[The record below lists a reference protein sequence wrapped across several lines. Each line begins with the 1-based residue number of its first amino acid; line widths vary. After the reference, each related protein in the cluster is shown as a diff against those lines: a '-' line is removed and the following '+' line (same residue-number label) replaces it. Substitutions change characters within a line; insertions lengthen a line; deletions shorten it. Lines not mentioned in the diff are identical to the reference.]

1 MISSFN
7 NIKQLLNTAL
17 VADNFRNLT
26 IVFLLFSTIYWNS
39 RCDRKISWIL
49 FHLFSVP
56 ALFLRTLLCQ
66 PFIVSLWQWVWV
78 AFSFRFI
85 VDTRFAMA
93 GGVQNTDI

>member
-39 RCDRKISWIL
+39 RCDIKISWIL

-56 ALFLRTLLCQ
+56 ALFLRTLLC
-66 PFIVSLWQWVWV
+66 
-78 AFSFRFI
+78 
-85 VDTRFAMA
+85 
-93 GGVQNTDI
+93 